1 MLKLNLHSVI
11 QCDPEIIAAEA
22 GKDVVMVSIE
32 NGQYYGVS
40 QVAKEIW
47 QAIQQPTT
55 VSDLISDLMA
65 NYDVDRRLCERE
77 TLAFLEQLLAEGLLQ
92 VRNGS
97 AS

>member
-1 MLKLNLHSVI
+1 MPQLDLHSVI
-11 QCDPEIIAAEA
+11 QRDPDIIAAQA
-22 GKDVVMVSIE
+22 GEDLVMVSIE

-47 QAIQQPTT
+47 QTIQQPTT
-55 VSDLISDLMA
+55 VSDIIGDLIA
-65 NYDVDRRLCERE
+65 NYNVDRRLCERD

-97 AS
+97 TS